1 MIKVAIEDLEKN
13 IPFILQH
20 IEAGDSFLILK
31 GQKPMGEFRPLQ
43 SPSPSFVL
51 RPYGLCAGDFI
62 VPEDFNQSLP
72 EDMIREYEGS

>member
-31 GQKPMGEFRPLQ
+31 GQKPMGEFRPLH
-43 SPSPSFVL
+43 SPTLTL
-51 RPYGLCAGDFI
+51 RPFGLCAGDFI
-62 VPEDFNQSLP
+62 VPEDFNQPLP
-72 EDMIREYEGS
+72 EDIIREYEGS

>member
-43 SPSPSFVL
+43 SPSFSL

-72 EDMIREYEGS
+72 EDMIREYEGL

>member
-31 GQKPMGEFRPLQ
+31 GQRPMGEFRPLH
-43 SPSPSFVL
+43 SPSLAL
-51 RPYGLCAGDFI
+51 RPYGLCAGDFV

-72 EDMIREYEGS
+72 EDIIREYEGS

>member
-13 IPFILQH
+13 IPSILQH
-20 IEAGDSFLILK
+20 IEAGDSFIILK
-31 GQKPMGEFRPLQ
+31 GQKPLGEFRPLNPL
-43 SPSPSFVL
+43 SLPL

-72 EDMIREYEGS
+72 EDIIREYEGS

>member
-13 IPFILQH
+13 IPFILKH
-20 IEAGDSFLILK
+20 IEAGDSFLILR
-31 GQKPMGEFRPLQ
+31 GQKPLGEFRPLHL
-43 SPSPSFVL
+43 PSLAL

-72 EDMIREYEGS
+72 EDIIREYAGS

>member
-13 IPFILQH
+13 IPFILKH
-20 IEAGDSFLILK
+20 IEAGDPFLILK
-31 GQKPMGEFRPLQ
+31 GQRPLGEFRPLHP
-43 SPSPSFVL
+43 PSLTL

-72 EDMIREYEGS
+72 EDIIREYEGS

>member
-13 IPFILQH
+13 ISFIVKN
-20 IEAGDSFLILK
+20 IEAGNPFLILK
-31 GQKPMGEFRPLQ
+31 GQKPMGEFRPL
-43 SPSPSFVL
+43 PPPTPAL

-72 EDMIREYEGS
+72 EDIIREYEGS

>member
-20 IEAGDSFLILK
+20 IEAGESFLILK
-31 GQKPMGEFRPLQ
+31 GQRPMGEFRPLHH
-43 SPSPSFVL
+43 PSLTL

-72 EDMIREYEGS
+72 EEIIREYEGS